1 MSDDFSAGGT
11 SGGAGG
17 RRGPLRAVA
26 AQGTRV
32 ASTAL
37 RPLQGAAGAVVDV
50 GFELERRAVDRVL
63 DSGELERVIV
73 AAVESPRVQAAMQSA
88 LSSPATQSLVDSV
101 LDSPM
106 FDRLMNQLVDRLL
119 AGDAVWRMI
128 DEVAASPTVRA
139 AVSQQG
145 LGFADQVGS
154 EVRRR
159 SSRADDWLERAAQG
173 LARRRPASAPQSP
186 DPA

>member
-37 RPLQGAAGAVVDV
+37 RPLQGAAGAVVDL

-63 DSGELERVIV
+63 DSDELERVIV
-73 AAVESPRVQAAMQSA
+73 AAVASPRVQAAMQSA

-128 DEVAASPTVRA
+128 DEVAASPAVRA